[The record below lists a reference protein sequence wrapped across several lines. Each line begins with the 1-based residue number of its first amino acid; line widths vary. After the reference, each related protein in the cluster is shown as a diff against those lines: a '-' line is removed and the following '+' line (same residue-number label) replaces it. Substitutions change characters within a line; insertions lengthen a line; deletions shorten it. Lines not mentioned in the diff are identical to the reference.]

1 MLPPCFLVFCS
12 SPSPSPHRLPR
23 QAFVDVSSG
32 QTTSFDGSLS
42 GMTLTSGQL
51 TIAKNLT
58 IDAYALADGF
68 TADDFTATFQ
78 ILLQPSR
85 DFVRAKR
92 D

>member
-1 MLPPCFLVFCS
+1 MLPPCFLVFSS

-32 QTTSFDGSLS
+32 QTISFDGSLS

-58 IDAYALADGF
+58 IDASALADG
-68 TADDFTATFQ
+68 FTATFQ